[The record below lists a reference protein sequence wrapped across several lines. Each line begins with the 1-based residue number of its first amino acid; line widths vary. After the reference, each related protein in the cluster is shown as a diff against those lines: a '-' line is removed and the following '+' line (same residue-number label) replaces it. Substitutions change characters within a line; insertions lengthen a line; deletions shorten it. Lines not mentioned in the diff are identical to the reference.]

1 MVDWTYIPSD
11 SCTGGVA
18 PELAYSALGRACV
31 WRSVGGFLGLDRR
44 ASSRGVALSSPG
56 PRGGSAGFSTLIRH
70 TTLSVPTQPPR
81 SYRQMPGLRYVF
93 FFLIVRKARSP
104 VQFSITDT
112 STAHGGALRGEAG
125 FWAGPRLW
133 RARILP
139 KGARLGWVRYFQGP
153 PLALAQPSPAQPRPA
168 KDPPAQL
175 VLCKYS
181 IF

>member
-1 MVDWTYIPSD
+1 MIDWTYIPSD

-81 SYRQMPGLRYVF
+81 SYRQMPGLRLFKNGTYSRDEQFCNGSPGLAQNVPR
-93 FFLIVRKARSP
+93 VRQVRSLGMAELLKSHQP
-104 VQFSITDT
+104 L
-112 STAHGGALRGEAG
+112 H
-125 FWAGPRLW
+125 LW
-133 RARILP
+133 R
-139 KGARLGWVRYFQGP
+139 V
-153 PLALAQPSPAQPRPA
+153 PLTRT
-168 KDPPAQL
+168 L
-175 VLCKYS
+175 V
-181 IF
+181 